1 MNSTKINKNFKIKN
15 KNLDKILL
23 DKWINNSILE
33 ENAQQIITNK
43 NDYSIMSY
51 KIWLGVKNYME
62 ITPDDNNKVINK
74 ITNIKNN
81 IKIYSIT
88 IINKIL
94 LINKLIIITKFN
106 NYIKNNY
113 VLLKFFNI

>member
-1 MNSTKINKNFKIKN
+1 MNSTKIKKNIKIKN

-51 KIWLGVKNYME
+51 QIWLGVKNYME
-62 ITPDDNNKVINK
+62 ITPDDNNNKVINK

-94 LINKLIIITKFN
+94 LINKLIIIKRFN
-106 NYIKNNY
+106 NYIKNKY
-113 VLLKFFNI
+113 VLFKFF